1 MKIPV
6 NMPEVTRIVACVS
19 LTFAA
24 YHILDIV
31 KAAVRAKYAGVE
43 LLIALAG
50 VCIYAVAYVA
60 RGNNDTGGKNA

>member
-1 MKIPV
+1 MKLPG
-6 NMPEVTRIVACVS
+6 NMHEFTRIAACGL

-24 YHILDIV
+24 WHILDV
-31 KAAVRAKYAGVE
+31 LKAAVRAKYEDVE

-60 RGNNDTGGKNA
+60 RGGFNKEDKE